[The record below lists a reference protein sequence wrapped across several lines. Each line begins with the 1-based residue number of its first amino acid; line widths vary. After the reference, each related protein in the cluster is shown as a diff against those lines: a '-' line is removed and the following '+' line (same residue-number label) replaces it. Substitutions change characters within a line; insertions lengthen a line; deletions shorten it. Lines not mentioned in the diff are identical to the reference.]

1 MSFITL
7 SYYTSTIQ
15 LSFLFTIIY
24 SSPPMSDNP
33 SPHLPNH
40 LLRSI
45 SLYAIT
51 ISYSTLLA
59 ITNCHHPSI
68 MYVDESI
75 TFSALLKQTYYAI
88 STTIIMMLFV
98 STSTTTNHIWS
109 IMFFNII
116 AIDVVAKLIASCDI
130 HHYGFL
136 C

>member
-1 MSFITL
+1 
-7 SYYTSTIQ
+7 
-15 LSFLFTIIY
+15 
-24 SSPPMSDNP
+24 MSDNP

-40 LLRSI
+40 LSVLI
-45 SLYAIT
+45 SLYVIT
-51 ISYSTLLA
+51 ISYSILLV
-59 ITNCHHPSI
+59 ITSCHYPSI

-75 TFSALLKQTYYAI
+75 IFLALLKQTCYAI

-116 AIDVVAKLIASCDI
+116 AIDVVAKLIASFDI